1 MILIHNAITLVLLI
15 AHFLGD
21 YHFQSEKRSEAKGK
35 SHAALARHLAIH
47 GAIIVKNWA
56 K

>member
-21 YHFQSEKRSEAKGK
+21 YHFQSEKRQNLRERVTP
-35 SHAALARHLAIH
+35 LLLDT
-47 GAIIVKNWA
+47 
-56 K
+56 